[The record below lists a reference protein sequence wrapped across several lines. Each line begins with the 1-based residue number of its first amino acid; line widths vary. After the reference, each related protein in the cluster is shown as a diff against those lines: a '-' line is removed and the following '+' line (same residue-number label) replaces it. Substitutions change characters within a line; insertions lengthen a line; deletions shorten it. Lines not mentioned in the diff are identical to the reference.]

1 MPGSGRR
8 VAAAH
13 NSRDGRKKEQNSFC
27 CVTTRGREN
36 PPSSP
41 ATGTE
46 GLSQQ
51 LGFPERAA
59 PAAPAPPP
67 HALAESP
74 TGFAALAG
82 AWRPASGVTTSST
95 PGPGST
101 AGSSAQVGKS
111 VHTPCANKSA
121 VGAVRCWSQRAV
133 SRYVDLVPR
142 EVVAPAGAA
151 REAVPSRSGI
161 FFSNGRPGRSVP
173 TDQLTLVKTL
183 PRSGT
188 RLRPVNPPDDCHITP
203 ETHGKAKEME
213 KDTN

>member
-1 MPGSGRR
+1 M
-8 VAAAH
+8 
-13 NSRDGRKKEQNSFC
+13 EQNSFC

-51 LGFPERAA
+51 LGLSEGGA

-67 HALAESP
+67 HALAEFP
-74 TGFAALAG
+74 IGFAALVA
-82 AWRPASGVTTSST
+82 AWRPASGVTTSGT
-95 PGPGST
+95 PAPGST
-101 AGSSAQVGKS
+101 AGSSAQGGKS
-111 VHTPCANKSA
+111 VRTPCANKSA
-121 VGAVRCWSQRAV
+121 VGVLASWSHEAVG
-133 SRYVDLVPR
+133 RYADLVPR

-161 FFSNGRPGRSVP
+161 FFCHGRPGRSVP
-173 TDQLTLVKTL
+173 TDQLTLVKAL

-203 ETHGKAKEME
+203 ATHGKAKEME